1 MSAKQKAILLML
13 LSTLSFSVMQLIV
26 KLSSGAI
33 PIMEQVFARNFVTLL
48 LSLFLIL
55 KNKELFFGKKG
66 NRLALL
72 GRSIFGYIGVVG
84 YFYATANMNV
94 ADASLLHRSSPFFV
108 ILFSA
113 IFLHERLRRF
123 QVVALLLAFGG
134 SVLVINPSFDSAV
147 LPALVGALSAAGA
160 GAAYVIINV
169 LKGRESNSTII
180 FCFSLLSCAV
190 SVITGGAT
198 FILPQGV
205 EWLMLLGIGVF
216 AGIGQVTLT
225 QAYKMTN
232 PGEVSIINYL
242 GIIFSAIFGLVF
254 LSEMINLRS
263 LLGMVLIFSAAL
275 LLYFWR
281 ESKRSAPVREKN

>member
-147 LPALVGALSAAGA
+147 VPALIGALSAAGA

-180 FCFSLLSCAV
+180 FCFSLLSCAA
-190 SVITGGAT
+190 SVITGGTT
-198 FILPQGV
+198 FLLPHGV

-216 AGIGQVTLT
+216 AGIGQVALT
-225 QAYKMTN
+225 QAYKMTQ

-254 LSEMINLRS
+254 LNEMIGLRS
-263 LLGMVLIFSAAL
+263 LLGMALIFTAAL

-281 ESKRSAPVREKN
+281 ETKRSAPAHGQG

>member
-147 LPALVGALSAAGA
+147 VPALIGALSAAGA

-180 FCFSLLSCAV
+180 FCFSLLSCVV

-198 FILPQGV
+198 FILPRGV

-216 AGIGQVTLT
+216 AGIGQITLT

-263 LLGMVLIFSAAL
+263 FLGMVLIFSAAL

-281 ESKRSAPVREKN
+281 ERKRSAPARETN